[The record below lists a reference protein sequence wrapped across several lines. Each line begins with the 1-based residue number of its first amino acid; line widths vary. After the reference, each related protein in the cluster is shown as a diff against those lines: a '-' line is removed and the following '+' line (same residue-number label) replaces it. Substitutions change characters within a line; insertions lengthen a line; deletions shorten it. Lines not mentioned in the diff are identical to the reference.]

1 LQQAG
6 GFTTDDRLYGWE
18 DFALWCSFVQQGL
31 DAVFIPE
38 ILARYRTSGRSMLA
52 TTNID
57 ASEAWALLVEL
68 YPFLVGET
76 GVDKR

>member
-1 LQQAG
+1 
-6 GFTTDDRLYGWE
+6 
-18 DFALWCSFVQQGL
+18 
-31 DAVFIPE
+31 
-38 ILARYRTSGRSMLA
+38 MLA